1 MNLSDSTILS
11 KKMSHRCH
19 SVTLHIWGTMIL
31 ATTSGRG
38 EGMIKIENVS
48 KSYNGNSVI
57 EGLSFHIGPGE
68 FVFLQGESGSGKSTL
83 LKLLYRE
90 LEQFDGRILIEGKQ
104 INLMPKYMTRRI
116 VGTIFQ
122 SFELLERKTTLE
134 NVALAGEV
142 LGRKESDIIRESM
155 DLLEKVGL
163 KGKEDRFP
171 HQLSGGEQQRVAIAR
186 ALLNRPK
193 VLLADE
199 PTGNLDPQNAVK
211 IMELLQEINIQEG
224 ITMLIVTHSQDLIDQ
239 FSARTLHMENGQVR
253 EREHIQLLST

>member
-1 MNLSDSTILS
+1 
-11 KKMSHRCH
+11 
-19 SVTLHIWGTMIL
+19 
-31 ATTSGRG
+31 
-38 EGMIKIENVS
+38 MIKIEKLS
-48 KSYNGNSVI
+48 KSYNGDSVI
-57 EGLSFHIGPGE
+57 NGLSLHIHTGE

-83 LKLLYRE
+83 LKLLYRD
-90 LEQFDGRILIEGKQ
+90 LEEFEGEILIGDQAVKQ
-104 INLMPKYMTRRI
+104 IPKYKTRRI

-142 LGRKESDIIRESM
+142 LGRKEEDINKDTN

-199 PTGNLDPQNAVK
+199 PTGNLDPKNAAK
-211 IMELLQEINIQEG
+211 IMELLQEINKNEK
-224 ITMLIVTHSQDLIDQ
+224 ITMLIVTHSQELVRT
-239 FSARTLHMENGQVR
+239 FSARTLQMIDGQVKDS
-253 EREHIQLLST
+253 EYTQVLST

>member
-1 MNLSDSTILS
+1 
-11 KKMSHRCH
+11 
-19 SVTLHIWGTMIL
+19 
-31 ATTSGRG
+31 
-38 EGMIKIENVS
+38 MIKIEKLS
-48 KSYNGNSVI
+48 KSYNGDSVI
-57 EGLSFHIGPGE
+57 NGLSLHIHTGE

-83 LKLLYRE
+83 LKLLYCD
-90 LEQFDGRILIEGKQ
+90 LEEFEGEILIGDQAVKQ
-104 INLMPKYMTRRI
+104 IPKYKTRRI

-142 LGRKESDIIRESM
+142 LGRKEEDINKDTN

-199 PTGNLDPQNAVK
+199 PTGNLDPKNAAK
-211 IMELLQEINIQEG
+211 IMELLQEINKNEK
-224 ITMLIVTHSQDLIDQ
+224 ITMLIVTHSQELVRT
-239 FSARTLHMENGQVR
+239 FSARTLQMIDGQVKDS
-253 EREHIQLLST
+253 EYTQVLST